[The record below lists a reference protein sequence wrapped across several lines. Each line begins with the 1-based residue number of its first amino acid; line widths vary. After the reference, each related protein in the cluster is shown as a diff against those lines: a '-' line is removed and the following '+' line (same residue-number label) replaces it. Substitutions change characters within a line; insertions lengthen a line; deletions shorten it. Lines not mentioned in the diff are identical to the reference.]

1 MPITIDYTPEE
12 ARLLQK
18 HAMAQ
23 NVSVEDFIHTLSVKA
38 LQNAEYL
45 KKLDR
50 AFQQIED
57 GKCKPH
63 ELIEVDG

>member
-12 ARLLQK
+12 TSLLQK

-50 AFQQIED
+50 AFRQIED
-57 GKCKPH
+57 GSCKPH

>member
-12 ARLLQK
+12 VSLLQK

-45 KKLDR
+45 NKLER